1 MATTEKSYRAEFD
14 TEAEAQACADKIHQ
28 SMLDPGSKFYSPTYA
43 ESVAKGHT
51 LRWDIPKRD
60 RVPVDPAKPFGDYT
74 EVGKWKVRVPD
85 HKTRDALGCL
95 TAPESDKLDAAG
107 KAAYTEKM
115 K

>member
-1 MATTEKSYRAEFD
+1 MATTETSYPAEFD
-14 TEAEAQACADKIHQ
+14 TEAEAQAFADKIHNYLIAN
-28 SMLDPGSKFYSPTYA
+28 SVTYA
-43 ESVAKGHT
+43 ASVAAGGT